1 MLKLPLA
8 HLALI
13 FPAFVLCSCAAPKAE
28 IVKEAPAP
36 KTKSTQPVAAIE
48 PATATHKKPDDGI
61 RLPNMLDLPAESE
74 FRSTRPAAP
83 SNSTG
88 AVIARPPTETPPNP

>member
-1 MLKLPLA
+1 MLKLPLTR
-8 HLALI
+8 LARI

-28 IVKEAPAP
+28 IVKEAPVR
-36 KTKSTQPVAAIE
+36 KTKPTPTVATIE
-48 PATATHKKPDDGI
+48 PATHKKPDDGI

-83 SNSTG
+83 SHSTG
-88 AVIARPPTETPPNP
+88 AVIARPPSETPPNP